1 MNDSEKKRQDQE
13 YLVKLADIYQ
23 RIGMAGALVSWI
35 IVWALGGLEIGLI
48 IACRTWVWMV
58 LVAVQYFTLNDLLV
72 SKIHT
77 VMLRNPYVIVQV
89 QKSKI
94 LRNFVFLGAL
104 VFWLKDCA
112 ELQIPFIFTIVGI
125 VFIFS
130 ATKIVYNASE
140 LPG

>member
-48 IACRTWVWMV
+48 IACRTWVWMI

-94 LRNFVFLGAL
+94 LRNFVLLGAL
-104 VFWLKDCA
+104 VIWLKECA
-112 ELQIPFIFTIVGI
+112 EFQIT
-125 VFIFS
+125 
-130 ATKIVYNASE
+130 
-140 LPG
+140 